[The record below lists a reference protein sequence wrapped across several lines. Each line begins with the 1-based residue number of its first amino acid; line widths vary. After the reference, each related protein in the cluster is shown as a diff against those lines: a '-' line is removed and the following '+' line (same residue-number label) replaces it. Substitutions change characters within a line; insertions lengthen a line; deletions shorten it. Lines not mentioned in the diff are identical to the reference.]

1 MEWLVVGV
9 VEWWSDWLVEWLNM
23 DSLEASMEKAIERS
37 PLWKLVSMGTML
49 ERRCASG
56 RFSSFWMKPAVVG
69 GRVGGVVGGRIGV
82 VVDVVAVAVV
92 DTGGL
97 MKDDR
102 RRITVEDG
110 RWMKKDNAQTRGE
123 EEGLLD
129 F

>member
-1 MEWLVVGV
+1 MVEWLNGGV
-9 VEWWSDWLVEWLNM
+9 VEWWSGWLVEWLNM

-69 GRVGGVVGGRIGV
+69 GKVGGVVGRGVGGVVGGRIGV

-92 DTGGL
+92 DTGEL

-110 RWMKKDNAQTRGE
+110 R
-123 EEGLLD
+123 
-129 F
+129 